1 MWSSM
6 RVIWLFKCCP
16 SGHRTLSRTTATA
29 SSCLTFLDNF
39 RVFDGWILFGTFIS
53 QTAWRPGHEA
63 KGAKVNVIRC
73 YLWHHYLPPGRQI
86 KSFVGLSRCNWLWH
100 GLLLWLERKTEGL
113 KHIDCIPYSG
123 VGFFRTWYWESKSV
137 IKAFEKIEQFDVFMH
152 EENSAVTTVNAAR
165 QKLFSQRSKLSTHI
179 FPQSTKAAM
188 SVRLGMYQRRRTTTE
203 ATMDN
208 TSSGWGLVLGAD
220 PLWLETRP

>member
-53 QTAWRPGHEA
+53 QTAWRPAHEA

-86 KSFVGLSRCNWLWH
+86 KGFVGLSRCNWLWH

-113 KHIDCIPYSG
+113 KHMDCIPYSG

-137 IKAFEKIEQFDVFMH
+137 IRGIWEDWLSNLMCSCTKRTVQWQQWMQQGKSCSPNDQSSQHIYFHRAPRLLCP
-152 EENSAVTTVNAAR
+152 SAWGCTKDEGQP
-165 QKLFSQRSKLSTHI
+165 QKLLW
-179 FPQSTKAAM
+179 
-188 SVRLGMYQRRRTTTE
+188 TTLHQAE
-203 ATMDN
+203 D
-208 TSSGWGLVLGAD
+208 SC
-220 PLWLETRP
+220 